1 MHVDSHFD
9 DDVTDPGRQNGHA
22 LPARRGR
29 LYFDPRD
36 YALLET
42 VRELQNR
49 DKPSRSLR
57 RLVDPYLHP
66 HGVKELAAA
75 SDVRIAHAALALLD
89 SLEAGKASER
99 LAALRSLR
107 DEVIHAASSH
117 LRLNTARVLLSIVK
131 DLLRSAGDPQRQLEL
146 AHDFHAA
153 ASGRPRLIRRL
164 LRRYHLLEMPEA
176 WNQVAFDDHVHDAN
190 TKGRKSPTHMILDA
204 WIKGIRFLQVVYYHH
219 VRDEVAA
226 ELMEAAEIMGVTVRI
241 GIEVPGRF
249 REGYAKVIWVP
260 RGFLGA
266 RDFLEFLAEPPVRA
280 FMEDGKAISE
290 HRQRHVLRVLQ
301 EFNTRHRLSLNHQ
314 FGLELEPITEEAF
327 LALVGA
333 GQPSLLHLAE
343 LLQRRLL
350 EAMRGRVR
358 ALRAEYAQADPQRRT
373 DLERQVALMSE
384 LDAQAIW
391 ERYLRPAANPQL
403 PDPNVPSDSPD
414 TPAQLR
420 RSLPEVIEA
429 IHKLPAGYRLTLNLS
444 DLSTEDV
451 LEILYDCRGR
461 ITHLEVF
468 NLKDWAAG
476 KARSC
481 AEIDELRHALNEAHV
496 VALKRLVRR
505 LIARVQAGP
514 HSAERVEKLQ
524 RILADVGSLM
534 QAYRGTPLSTRVGSD
549 SAGRSASIH
558 GMGLALT
565 STLPPR
571 AQAEIVQ
578 ADDRSREVLP
588 VLTTARLQV
597 TYTAPSPLSP
607 RNHPLLRA
615 LRRLPG
621 LRGLGLEKSE
631 EWTIEAVQTRVGGLG
646 NVATLGGLREDPHDG
661 LSLEPP
667 RPAGGQ
673 VVTSPAY
680 LNTQL
685 LLILKIMLG
694 FIPAFLTFA
703 LTKDWWV
710 LAYLGAFIWFGITGL
725 RNILQS
731 VLGGGGLRRSPLL
744 RWNHHV
750 SWGRVA
756 DSLLYTGFSV
766 PLLDYLVKSLLMDR
780 GLGITTHTGPLLL
793 YSVMAIANGA
803 YISSHNY
810 VRGLPRSA
818 VVANFF
824 RAVLSI
830 PIAFGLNAGL
840 RALFMWQG
848 APGDAVDTE
857 LQKWAAII
865 SKAAS
870 DMVAGFIEGSADRL
884 VNLDQRMRDYTTKL
898 QQLFDCHGK
907 LELLYPDQ
915 DVLALLASPKE
926 FIRAVKADA
935 AELERGLIL
944 NALDLL
950 YFWMYQ
956 PRARSM
962 LRRLLRRMDGEER
975 QIFLRSQAVLERQR
989 EISQLLVDGLVS
1001 KNFSRPLAFYLE
1013 RAEDYLRAMRRMVAS
1028 ADREQ
1033 ARTAR
1038 EAAPP
1043 CAPAA

>member
-1 MHVDSHFD
+1 MCPHEPRVDDHPVE
-9 DDVTDPGRQNGHA
+9 DVTDPGRQEGRS
-22 LPARRGR
+22 LPARRRR
-29 LYFDPRD
+29 LFFDPRD
-36 YALLET
+36 YALLEI
-42 VRELQNR
+42 VRGLQAR
-49 DKPSRSLR
+49 DRPSGSLR
-57 RLVDPYLHP
+57 RLADPFLHP
-66 HGVKELAAA
+66 HGIKELAAA

-107 DEVIHAASSH
+107 DEVTHAASSH
-117 LRLNTARVLLSIVK
+117 LRLNTARVLLAIVK

-146 AHDFHAA
+146 AHEFHAA

-190 TKGRKSPTHMILDA
+190 TKGRKSPTHLILDA

-219 VRDEVAA
+219 VPDEVAA
-226 ELMEAAEIMGVTVRI
+226 ELIEAAEIMGVTVRI

-249 REGYAKVIWVP
+249 RGGFARVIWVP

-266 RDFLEFLAEPPVRA
+266 RDFLEFLADPPVRA
-280 FMEDGKAISE
+280 FMEDGRAISE
-290 HRQRHVLRVLQ
+290 HRQRHVLRVLH
-301 EFNTRHRLSLNHQ
+301 EFNTRHRLSLNRQ
-314 FGLELEPITEEAF
+314 FGLELTPITEGEF
-327 LALVGA
+327 LSLVGA

-343 LLQRRLL
+343 LVQRRLQ
-350 EAMRGRVR
+350 EAMRAR
-358 ALRAEYAQADPQRRT
+358 LRAMREEHARADVQRRT
-373 DLERQVALMSE
+373 DLERQVALMNE
-384 LDAQAIW
+384 LDAVTLW

-403 PDPNVPSDSPD
+403 PDPNVPSEAPD
-414 TPAQLR
+414 APVQLR
-420 RSLPEVIEA
+420 RTLPEVVEA
-429 IHKLPAGYRLTLNLS
+429 IHRLPAGYRLTLNLS
-444 DLSTEDV
+444 DLRTEDV

-468 NLKDWAAG
+468 NLKDYAAG
-476 KARSC
+476 KACAC
-481 AEIDELRHALNEAHV
+481 AEIDELRHALNESNV

-505 LIARVQAGP
+505 LIDRLQATPSPGPEVVARA
-514 HSAERVEKLQ
+514 EKLQ
-524 RILADVGSLM
+524 HILVDIGALLH
-534 QAYRGTPLSTRVGSD
+534 AYRGTPLSTRVGSD
-549 SAGRSASIH
+549 SAGRSQNIH

-565 STLPPR
+565 STLPAR
-571 AQAEIVQ
+571 AQSEIAQ
-578 ADDRSREVLP
+578 AQDRSREVVP
-588 VLTTARLQV
+588 VLATARLQV
-597 TYTAPSPLSP
+597 TYTAPPPLSP
-607 RNHPLLRA
+607 RNHPLLRF

-621 LRGLGLEKSE
+621 LRGLGLEKTE
-631 EWTIEAVQTRVGGLG
+631 EWTIEAAKTRVGAPG
-646 NVATLGGLREDPHDG
+646 NVATLGGLREDPHQAF
-661 LSLEPP
+661 SLAPP
-667 RPAGGQ
+667 RAASARPPTPLGC
-673 VVTSPAY
+673 

-685 LLILKIMLG
+685 TLSLKILLG
-694 FIPAFLTFA
+694 FVPAFLTFA

-766 PLLDYLVKSLLMDR
+766 PLLDYLVKTLLLERSLDV
-780 GLGITTHTGPLLL
+780 TTHTSPLAL
-793 YSVMAIANGA
+793 YAAMALANGL

-810 VRGLPRSA
+810 VRGLPRGA
-818 VVANFF
+818 VVGNFF
-824 RAVLSI
+824 RTVLSI

-840 RALFMWQG
+840 HALFTAQG
-848 APGDAVDTE
+848 APADLVDGE

-870 DMVAGFIEGSADRL
+870 DLVAGFIEGSADRL
-884 VNLDQRMRDYTTKL
+884 VNLDQRMRDYSAKL
-898 QQLFDCHGK
+898 QQLLACHGR

-915 DVLALLASPKE
+915 DVLAMLASPKD
-926 FIRAVKADA
+926 FIRALQADA
-935 AELERGLIL
+935 EELERGLIL

-962 LRRLLRRMDGEER
+962 LRRLLRRMDAEER

-1001 KNFSRPLAFYLE
+1001 KNFSQPLAFYLE
-1013 RAEDYLRAMRRMVAS
+1013 RAEDYLRALRRMVAA
-1028 ADREQ
+1028 ADRE
-1033 ARTAR
+1033 AERD
-1038 EAAPP
+1038 APG
-1043 CAPAA
+1043 